1 MIEICKTVI
10 SLIAT
15 ELAITIIRKDQ
26 GGAKPASPFAAYKLM
41 SINRSNYA
49 KKEIANPDPSK
60 ITNRFSNLL
69 DLNVSLSFYSTTS
82 VEEIFVLAETAIQFL
97 QVGINDLLRSE
108 NLHVQLLGVSI
119 TDRTTYLDPI
129 YEYQVGFDFI
139 IKAKSSFDRV
149 IPAVDLDATI
159 EGAQLEIL

>member
-15 ELAITIIRKDQ
+15 KLAITIIRKDQ
-26 GGAKPASPFAAYKLM
+26 GGARPNSPFAAYKLM
-41 SINRSNYA
+41 SINRSNYDR
-49 KKEIANPDPSK
+49 KEVVNPNPTQ

-69 DLNVSLSFYSTTS
+69 DLNVSLSFYSNSS
-82 VEEIFVLAETAIQFL
+82 VDEIFVLAETAIRFL
-97 QVGINDLLRSE
+97 QTETNDLLSSE
-108 NLHVQLLGVSI
+108 NLHVQLLKVSV

-149 IPAVDLDATI
+149 IDAVDLDATI
-159 EGAQLEIL
+159 EGVEFVVE